1 MLTLTE
7 FLNGIFSVIIVLIF
21 ILVGLLTVL
30 KFRKV
35 KNRIYI
41 WWGIGLLGLG
51 LPWLGGGL
59 SFLMILLTGTALSI
73 EQYLFLSLFFI
84 SITVMFWLWTMT
96 ELMYKNKQ
104 KVILGIYAIIGI
116 IFEIY
121 LLYHLINDPQIIGVF
136 IDPPLD
142 INYVGLTRF
151 YAIFILITVGV
162 SLLFFIRE
170 SFLIEELEIKLKAK
184 FLLIGIISFIIGS
197 FLDGYISVNI
207 VAVFIVR
214 ILLISSAIEF
224 YIGWNLPK
232 YIKNL
237 FLKDQ

>member
-7 FLNGIFSVIIVLIF
+7 ILNGIFSVIIVLVF

-30 KFRKV
+30 KYRKV
-35 KNRIYI
+35 KNHIYI

-51 LPWLGGGL
+51 LPWSGGGL
-59 SFLMILLTGTALSI
+59 SFLIILLTGTALSL

-84 SITVMFWLWTMT
+84 SITLMFWMWTMT
-96 ELMYKNKQ
+96 ELMYKDKQ
-104 KVILGIYAIIGI
+104 KIILGIYAIIGI

-121 LLYHLINDPQIIGVF
+121 FLYYLAHDPQVIGVF

-142 INYVGLTRF
+142 INYVGLTRL
-151 YAIFILITVGV
+151 YAIFILITVGA
-162 SLLFFIRE
+162 SLLLFIRE
-170 SFLIEELEIKLKAK
+170 SLLIEEPEIKLKAK

-197 FLDGYISVNI
+197 ILDGYVSVNI

-214 ILLISSAIEF
+214 ILLIFSAVEF
-224 YIGWNLPK
+224 YIGWNLPES
-232 YIKNL
+232 IKKR
-237 FLKDQ
+237 FIKD